1 MKTYTLPN
9 TKLFPYLVFL
19 LVVFMACSSEKPLS
33 DEEREQIKS
42 EVSERVKEYRLLY
55 KNKDLEWVRDFYM
68 DTEEFTIVT
77 DNKVRRATSVD
88 VVEQVY
94 ADLFS
99 NMKELLYSNSS
110 NENTYV
116 IGKNAASHI
125 IDFDVK
131 RITNNNDTI
140 QVKGTMLFVLEKK
153 NGKWQV
159 PHASVVHDR

>member
-1 MKTYTLPN
+1 
-9 TKLFPYLVFL
+9 
-19 LVVFMACSSEKPLS
+19 MACSSEKPLS

-153 NGKWQV
+153 DGKWQV
-159 PHASVVHDR
+159 PHASVVHYR